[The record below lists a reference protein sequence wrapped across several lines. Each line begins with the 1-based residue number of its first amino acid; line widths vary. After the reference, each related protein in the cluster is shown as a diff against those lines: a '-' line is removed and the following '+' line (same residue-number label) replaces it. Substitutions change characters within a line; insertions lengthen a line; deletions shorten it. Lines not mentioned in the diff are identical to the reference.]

1 LFKNINDKFMKS
13 IVNRAE
19 YEAIMTRIDELVEIV
34 DDNTLPS
41 DRNYIELDFLTDL
54 VVAYEKEHF
63 PIGKPVLTDV
73 LKSRMYEMNLTQKML
88 AEMLDISA
96 PRVSEYLTGKSE
108 PTLQVARKLHK
119 KLNIGAEIILG
130 AI

>member
-1 LFKNINDKFMKS
+1 MKS
-13 IVNRAE
+13 IVNKAE
-19 YEAIMTRIDELVEIV
+19 YEAIMARIDELVEIV
-34 DDNTLPS
+34 DDNTLS
-41 DRNYIELDFLTDL
+41 TDKNYIELDFLADL

-63 PIGKPVLTDV
+63 PIGKPILTEV
-73 LKSRMYEMNLTQKML
+73 LKSRMREMNLTQKML

-119 KLNIGAEIILG
+119 KLNIDAEIILS
-130 AI
+130 AV